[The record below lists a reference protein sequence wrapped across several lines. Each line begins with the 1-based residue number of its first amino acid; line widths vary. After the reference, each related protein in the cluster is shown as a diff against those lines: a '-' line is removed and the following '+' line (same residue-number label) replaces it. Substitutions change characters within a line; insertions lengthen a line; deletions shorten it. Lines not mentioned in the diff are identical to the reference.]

1 MLQIKQIILN
11 KIEVYT
17 KPPSSSIILN
27 NFGKV
32 DYCDSY
38 KVHLT
43 KNILVDVLAKEMF
56 GTKNWTDKLLDL
68 RNFVVR
74 IFGLKTSGSHQA
86 QSEIPYS
93 EGSKMGV
100 FTVECRNE
108 HEIVMA
114 ENDKHLN
121 FKTSVLTIDNETGIN
136 LYFTTIVHFN
146 NIGGR
151 LYFIPVKPFHRI
163 IIKSSIK
170 RIINKLKS
178 S

>member
-1 MLQIKQIILN
+1 MH
-11 KIEVYT
+11 KIEVLAY
-17 KPPSSSIILN
+17 PPSSSIILN
-27 NFGKV
+27 NFGTV

-38 KVHLT
+38 KVHLS

-56 GTKNWTDKLLDL
+56 GTKSWTDKLLDF

-74 IFGLKTSGSHQA
+74 LFGLKTSGSHQA
-86 QSEIPYS
+86 QSNIPYS
-93 EGSKMGV
+93 TGSKIGV
-100 FTVECRNE
+100 FTVETRNE

-121 FKTSVLTIDNETGIN
+121 FKTSVLTNANGTGID
-136 LYFTTIVHFN
+136 LYFTTVVHFN

-163 IIKSSIK
+163 ILKSSIK
-170 RIINKLKS
+170 RIIKKFESL
-178 S
+178 